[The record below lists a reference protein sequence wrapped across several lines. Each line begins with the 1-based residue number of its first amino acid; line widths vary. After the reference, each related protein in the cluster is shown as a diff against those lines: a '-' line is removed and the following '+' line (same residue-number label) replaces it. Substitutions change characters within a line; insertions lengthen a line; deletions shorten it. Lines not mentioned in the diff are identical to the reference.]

1 MHFNALKVI
10 WSTRWHTKSIRKICS
25 AELKYIK
32 KKLVRNSQK
41 QIRIDGFSLSMVI
54 CRELTVRIARTA
66 HSDISSHSTP
76 GVAKILADLKYKW
89 TGFLLLYRS
98 EWSGPRQIHAIF
110 YRFVVCGTSLCL
122 FLSSFDNKSRI
133 LIEVSLGK
141 DIRNCKIG
149 YILP

>member
-1 MHFNALKVI
+1 MHFNAIKVI
-10 WSTRWHTKSIRKICS
+10 WSTGWHTKSIRKICS
-25 AELKYIK
+25 AETEIYK
-32 KKLVRNSQK
+32 KKWSGIAKNNSELMVLA
-41 QIRIDGFSLSMVI
+41 LSMVI

-89 TGFLLLYRS
+89 TGFLLLYQS

-110 YRFVVCGTSLCL
+110 YRFVVCATRLRL